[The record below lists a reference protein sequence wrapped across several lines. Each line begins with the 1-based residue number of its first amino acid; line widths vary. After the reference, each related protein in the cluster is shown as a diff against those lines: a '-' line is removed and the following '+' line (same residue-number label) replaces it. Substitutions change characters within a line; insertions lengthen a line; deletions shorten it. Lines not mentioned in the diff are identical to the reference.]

1 MSVEQEARSRALGA
15 KQSVRAGRHPISA
28 ELSKRPVLPT
38 ATGISAVSVVSVVR
52 FQLSISSLQL
62 ATGLHP

>member
-38 ATGISAVSVVSVVR
+38 ATGISAVSVVS
-52 FQLSISSLQL
+52 FQLSTSSLQL